1 MIALAPP
8 PAAAVR
14 ERVILGI
21 DPGSN
26 IMGFAVLSVTG
37 KQVSLRDYGVERFTQ
52 MDEHLLKI
60 QGVFE
65 RTLALIERFLPDELA
80 IEAPF
85 YGKNIQAML
94 KLGRAQGACISAAL
108 SRQIPVVEYAP
119 KRIKQSVTGKGNATK
134 EQVAYMMKTLLGV
147 SDDTLPL
154 DATDACA
161 IALCHHYS
169 QTTLPGRA
177 SKSWG
182 AFLKENPER
191 VR

>member
-1 MIALAPP
+1 
-8 PAAAVR
+8 
-14 ERVILGI
+14 
-21 DPGSN
+21 
-26 IMGFAVLSVTG
+26 MGFAVLGVIG
-37 KQVSLRDYGVERFTQ
+37 KAVSLRGYGVEKFGHHE
-52 MDEHLLKI
+52 DHLLKI
-60 QGVFE
+60 QDVFE
-65 RTLALIERFLPDELA
+65 KTLKLVDRYLPDELA

-85 YGKNIQAML
+85 YGKNIQSML

-119 KRIKQSVTGKGNATK
+119 KRVKQSVTGKGNATK
-134 EQVAYMMKTLLGV
+134 EQVAYMMKVLLGV
-147 SDDTLPL
+147 SDSTLPL

-169 QTTLPGRA
+169 QTVLPGRA

-182 AFLKENPER
+182 AFLKENPDR

>member
-1 MIALAPP
+1 MLTLAPEKP
-8 PAAAVR
+8 VAAR

-26 IMGFAVLSVTG
+26 IMGYAVLAVSG
-37 KQVSLRDYGVERFTQ
+37 QKVSLRGYGVERFTGE
-52 MDEHLLKI
+52 DEHLLKI
-60 QGVFE
+60 QGVFQK
-65 RTLALIERFLPDELA
+65 TLALIEHYLPDELA

-85 YGKNIQAML
+85 FGKNIQAML

-119 KRIKQSVTGKGNATK
+119 KRVKQSVTGKGNATK
-134 EQVAYMMKTLLGV
+134 EQVAYMMKVLLGV
-147 SDDTLPL
+147 ADDNLPL

-182 AFLKENPER
+182 AYLKENPGR
-191 VR
+191 LR